1 MRVLAIVGFV
11 SLWSG
16 IACGQISETTAGT
29 PAFQVAD
36 VHASSPSVSP
46 WVGGGVMGGG
56 YYVLQH
62 ATMVD
67 LITIAWGIDA
77 EKVVGGP
84 SWLESDRFDVRA
96 KAAPDTS
103 PNVMLLMLRSLLADR
118 FRLVVHT
125 AEEPRPAFV
134 LTVGKNPKLKPGDGS
149 GDTGCHATQQSS
161 RSTAGAI
168 QDAVVVCRNVTM
180 ADFAAGIGGMAGEA
194 YITHPVIDKT
204 GLAGTWNFTISW
216 TAQRFLEPA
225 GSQGITFFDAV
236 DRQLGLEL
244 ESQNVPTP
252 VLVVDSVERKP
263 TDNLPGVT
271 QMLPAVPTEFEVSD
285 IKLSDPNEK
294 FSGEIQPGGRLVF
307 HAWTIR
313 QLIHNAW
320 SITSDDMI
328 AGGPKWIDT
337 VRFDVV
343 GKTSGAT
350 QTTGVNVP
358 SVDWDTIQL
367 MLRALL
373 ADRLKLVV
381 HTEDRPAT
389 VYSMVAAKPRLTKAD
404 PSSRTECKRAGEAT
418 GTGASLVAAISYT
431 CRNTTMAQLAND
443 LQRVYGSGL
452 AHPVVDSTGLQ
463 GAWDFSIA
471 WSVQAPSQS
480 GDAGSAAPGMGAAQD
495 PTGGLSLP
503 EVLYKQLGL
512 KLEIEKR
519 VMPVL
524 VIDHVEQKPTDN

>member
-1 MRVLAIVGFV
+1 MRALAIIGFV

-16 IACGQISETTAGT
+16 IACGQFS
-29 PAFQVAD
+29 FQVAD
-36 VHASSPSVSP
+36 VHVSSPSVSP
-46 WVGGGVMGGG
+46 WVGGGAMGEG

-103 PNVMLLMLRSLLADR
+103 PDAMLLMLRSLLADR
-118 FRLVVHT
+118 FKLVVHT

-149 GDTGCHATQQSS
+149 GETGCQSKQQSG
-161 RSTAGAI
+161 RSVAGAI

-180 ADFAAGIGGMAGEA
+180 ADFAAGIGGMAGEG
-194 YITHPVIDKT
+194 YINHPVIDKT
-204 GLAGTWNFTISW
+204 GLTGSWNFTISW
-216 TAQRFLEPA
+216 TARQLLEPA
-225 GSQGITFFDAV
+225 GANGITFFDAV
-236 DRQLGLEL
+236 DRQLGLKL

-263 TDNLPGVT
+263 TNNLPGVT
-271 QMLPAVPTEFEVSD
+271 QVLPAVPTEFDVAD
-285 IKLSDPNEK
+285 VKLSDPDEK

-328 AGGPKWIDT
+328 AGGPKWMDT

-343 GKTSGAT
+343 GKTSGAG
-350 QTTGVNVP
+350 QTAGVNVP
-358 SVDWDTIQL
+358 SVDWDTTQL

-381 HTEDRPAT
+381 HTEDRPAI
-389 VYSMVAAKPRLTKAD
+389 VYSMVAAKPRLKKAD
-404 PSSRTECKRAGEAT
+404 PSGRTGCRRAGEAS

-431 CRNTTMAQLAND
+431 CRNTTMAQLADN

-452 AHPVVDSTGLQ
+452 AHPVVDSTGLK

-471 WSVQAPSQS
+471 WSVQAPSQ
-480 GDAGSAAPGMGAAQD
+480 GGEAGSAPAGMGAAQD